1 MVRVWSSELCE
12 LPLRAAHS
20 PSLARSNRRR
30 RRNWWVAR
38 CAAARPPPARGGG
51 EGSGC
56 ELRGGRAGR
65 SARKGGAGRASVGC
79 PPPSPSSPGTEV
91 RESGAK
97 VGTVCHAPRRALSRG
112 CPSGSAYSREFTRPS
127 VLRDIA
133 CRPRLSPA
141 DTLTEHAAGIAAS
154 TAAAC
159 GRWSDQVH
167 RSWWWGG
174 GGGHGA
180 GRPSKSPAFRHRAS
194 LPHCYSLVLFR
205 VRLSSKRL
213 SSLWLFR

>member
-133 CRPRLSPA
+133 CRPRLSPRGHPYRA
-141 DTLTEHAAGIAAS
+141 CSGHRCVHRRRLRAAVGPS
-154 TAAAC
+154 SQELVV
-159 GRWSDQVH
+159 GRW
-167 RSWWWGG
+167 W
-174 GGGHGA
+174 
-180 GRPSKSPAFRHRAS
+180 RAWSRKAKQKPGVPTPS
-194 LPHCYSLVLFR
+194 LPPTLLFPGPFSR
-205 VRLSSKRL
+205 AN
-213 SSLWLFR
+213 